1 MARNFDENTGANT
14 TTKATHK
21 LVIETSEGNCTV
33 LLYSN
38 NKFHKTLIS
47 LQDEVDFMAMFAD
60 ITTSI
65 EVVPNAEA
73 EVDKGTVNN
82 LKSKYAKKTA

>member
-65 EVVPNAEA
+65 EVVANVEAEA
-73 EVDKGTVNN
+73 DKRTVNN
-82 LKSKYAKKTA
+82 MKAKYAKK

>member
-1 MARNFDENTGANT
+1 MARQYDENTGSNT
-14 TTKATHK
+14 TTRATHK

-65 EVVPNAEA
+65 EVVANVEAEA
-73 EVDKGTVNN
+73 DKRTVNN
-82 LKSKYAKKTA
+82 MKAKYAKK

>member
-1 MARNFDENTGANT
+1 MARQYDENTGSNT
-14 TTKATHK
+14 TTRATHK

-65 EVVPNAEA
+65 EVVANVEA

-82 LKSKYAKKTA
+82 LKSKYAKK